1 MYKIDQTPYVLQIA
15 KQDEYGLTHEFD
27 ISDWLAEYPD
37 LAVGIAVVRPEE
49 TEDDAEPATTVI
61 DGTTMTWTIRPWET
75 EKPGHGTAEARML
88 SVDTNG
94 NPVKVKSAIIRTF
107 VVPSIADGLPTD
119 PQMSYIDQVIVYAN
133 IANEKYNLAIDE
145 ANRAHD
151 ERVLAEEENRL
162 AGVARDAADGF
173 AGSAQTA
180 QGLAESARGDAYIY
194 ADYAEENATIARDA
208 AIESIAAKN
217 LSLQY
222 RDATQGYAQ
231 SALGAKQGAESAR
244 DLAQGYVDTFLPAE
258 QSRSSAEGVRE
269 QNETSRVEAESLRVI
284 AETARQNAR
293 IKSSHADGDNLVF
306 TKQDNTIFVV
316 TDALKS
322 VNAATEAATEAAG
335 LTTDAIARANEISET
350 MEGIA
355 PRWSDVNISVSA
367 LGEGVAPTA
376 SIAQGE
382 TGTSISLGIPK
393 GDTGAQG
400 PIGNVMYATFDI
412 DFETGE
418 LMMATPDGYTGPTFS
433 INDETGELEVSI

>member
-37 LAVGIAVVRPEE
+37 LTVGIAVVRPEE
-49 TEDDAEPATTVI
+49 TEGDAEPATTVI

-88 SVDTNG
+88 SLDING

-133 IANEKYNLAIDE
+133 VANEKYNLAIDE

-162 AGVARDAADGF
+162 AGVARNAADGF
-173 AGSAQTA
+173 AGDAQTA
-180 QGLAESARGDAYIY
+180 QGLAESARGDAYMY

-208 AIESIAAKN
+208 AIESVSAKN

-258 QSRSSAEGVRE
+258 QSRLSAEGVRQ

-284 AETARQNAR
+284 AEIARQNAR
-293 IKSSHADGDNLVF
+293 IKSAHADGDNLVF
-306 TKQDNTIFVV
+306 TKQDNTSLVV

-322 VNAATEAATEAAG
+322 VNDAAQSSIDSEIVSGSANGNNLVFTRSDGATITVADA
-335 LTTDAIARANEISET
+335 LKPMTDIV
-350 MEGIA
+350 
-355 PRWSDVNISVSA
+355 SDV
-367 LGEGVAPTA
+367 
-376 SIAQGE
+376 
-382 TGTSISLGIPK
+382 GIELAK
-393 GDTGAQG
+393 LHG
-400 PIGNVMYATFDI
+400 ITF
-412 DFETGE
+412 
-418 LMMATPDGYTGPTFS
+418 A
-433 INDETGELEVSI
+433 INADGELEVEI